1 MISAFH
7 TKNKRFGSQFLGE
20 YTMEQGLKTGTTTIG
35 LVCKDGIVLAADKR
49 ATAGTMIVDKRAD
62 KVHVL
67 SDNFA
72 VTIAGSVSEAQLL
85 IKLIRAE
92 LKLKEVRTNKPAS
105 AKEAANLLGGML
117 YSSLRRMSMFP
128 SVAHFLLG
136 ARDSEGL
143 HLYDLFPDGS
153 VTKIRDF
160 ISSGSGSVFAY
171 GVLETQYKES
181 MTTAEGIKLVVKAI
195 NTALNRDSASG
206 NGIDVVVITEKD
218 IQKVMQKEVEIT
230 L

>member
-1 MISAFH
+1 
-7 TKNKRFGSQFLGE
+7 
-20 YTMEQGLKTGTTTIG
+20 MEEQLKTGTTTIG

-62 KVHVL
+62 KVHMI
-67 SDNFA
+67 SDDFA
-72 VTIAGSVSEAQLL
+72 VTIAGTVSDAQLI

-92 LKLKEVRTNKPAS
+92 LKLKEMRTNKKPT
-105 AKEAANLLGGML
+105 AKEAASVLGGLL
-117 YSSLRRMSMFP
+117 YSLIRNLSMMP
-128 SVAHFLLG
+128 GIAHFLLAG
-136 ARDSEGL
+136 KDTYGV

-153 VTKIRDF
+153 VTKIIDF

-171 GVLETQYKES
+171 GVLETQYNPE
-181 MTTAEGIKLVVKAI
+181 MTTAEGTKLAVKAI

-206 NGIDVVVITEKD
+206 NGIDVMIVTSKEIK
-218 IQKVMQKEVEIT
+218 QVMRKEVEIS